1 MNALVNPGALA
12 GTIRAIPSKSEAH
25 RALICAAFA
34 DAPTRIIC
42 PASSD
47 DIDATIGCLEAL
59 GARIVRD
66 GAGFTVEP
74 LERGDDPARI
84 LDCRE
89 SGSTLRFL
97 LPVAAAV
104 GGARLTGSA
113 RLSERPLG
121 PLVAALRAH
130 GAVIDTD
137 GALPLT
143 VSGELAP
150 GVFELPGNVSS
161 QYITGI
167 LLAAPLI
174 GGASEVRVSE
184 PIESRPYIALS
195 LDVLHAFG
203 VDARIILEDACTSYL
218 LPAQASYR
226 SPGAFEVGG
235 DWSNAAFWLAA
246 GALSDVGVEV
256 EGLSPSSKQADRA
269 VIGALALFGAQVARG
284 GRSAA
289 ARRDTLRGA
298 RIDVS
303 SCPDLVPAIA
313 PLAALAKGRSEIVGA
328 GRLRLKESD
337 RLAAIADVLGSIG
350 AHVSIEGD
358 ALVFDGVERLHGGTV
373 DAHNDHRI
381 AMMAAIAATCADSP
395 VLIRGA
401 QCTAKSYP
409 GFFDDL
415 AALGG
420 IVELEA

>member
-1 MNALVNPGALA
+1 MNALVTPSPLS
-12 GTIRAIPSKSEAH
+12 GTIHAIPSKSEAH
-25 RALICAAFA
+25 RALICAALA
-34 DAPTRIIC
+34 NGPTRIVC
-42 PASSD
+42 RASSE
-47 DIDATIGCLEAL
+47 DIDATIGCLETL
-59 GARIVRD
+59 GARISRSGESFD
-66 GAGFTVEP
+66 IEP
-74 LERGDDPARI
+74 IPHGSAASGT

-97 LPVAAAV
+97 LPVASAL
-104 GGARLTGSA
+104 GGASFAGSA

-121 PLVAALRAH
+121 PLVAALRAQ
-130 GAVIDTD
+130 GVAIDTD
-137 GALPLT
+137 GTLPLT
-143 VSGELAP
+143 VSAGLAS
-150 GVFELPGNVSS
+150 GIFELPGNISS

-167 LLAAPLI
+167 LLAAPLLD
-174 GGASEVRVSE
+174 GACEIRVSE
-184 PIESRPYIALS
+184 PIESRPYIALT

-203 VDARIILEDACTSYL
+203 VDAQIVLDDARTSYL
-218 LPAQASYR
+218 IPAKAAYR
-226 SPGAFEVGG
+226 SPGTFTVGG

-256 EGLSPSSKQADRA
+256 AGLSPITKQADRA
-269 VIGALALFGAQVARG
+269 VIGALALFGAQVARSG
-284 GRSAA
+284 HATA
-289 ARRDTLRGA
+289 VRRDTLRGA

-313 PLAALAKGRSEIVGA
+313 PLAAIAEGRSEIVGA

-337 RLAAIADVLGSIG
+337 RLASIADVLGSLG
-350 AHVSIEGD
+350 AHISIEDD
-358 ALVFDGVERLHGGTV
+358 ALIFEGVDHLHGGTV

>member
-1 MNALVNPGALA
+1 MNALVSPGGLSGA
-12 GTIRAIPSKSEAH
+12 IRAVPSKSEAH
-25 RALICAAFA
+25 RALISAALS
-34 DAPTRIIC
+34 DVPTRIVC
-42 PASSD
+42 PATSE

-59 GARIVRD
+59 GAKIDRD
-66 GAGFTVEP
+66 GEGFTVVP
-74 LERGDDPARI
+74 LECGSAPARV

-97 LPVAAAV
+97 LPVTAAL
-104 GGARLTGSA
+104 GGASFTGSA

-121 PLVAALRAH
+121 PLVAALRAQCV
-130 GAVIDTD
+130 AIDTD
-137 GALPLT
+137 GTLPLT
-143 VSGELAP
+143 VSEGLAS
-150 GVFELPGNVSS
+150 GIFELPGNISS

-167 LLAAPLI
+167 LLAAPLLD
-174 GGASEVRVSE
+174 GACEIRVSE
-184 PIESRPYIALS
+184 PIESRPYIALT

-203 VDARIILEDACTSYL
+203 VDAQIVLDDARTSYL
-218 LPAQASYR
+218 IPAKAAYR
-226 SPGAFEVGG
+226 SPGTFTVGG

-256 EGLSPSSKQADRA
+256 AGLSPITKQADRA
-269 VIGALALFGAQVARG
+269 VIGALALFGAQVARSG
-284 GRSAA
+284 HATA
-289 ARRDTLRGA
+289 VRRDTLRGA

-313 PLAALAKGRSEIVGA
+313 PLAAIAEGRSEIVGA

-337 RLAAIADVLGSIG
+337 RLASIADVLGSLG
-350 AHVSIEGD
+350 AHVSIEDD
-358 ALVFDGVERLHGGTV
+358 ALIFEGVGGLHGGTV

-395 VLIRGA
+395 VLIHGA

>member
-1 MNALVNPGALA
+1 MNALVSPGGLS

-25 RALICAAFA
+25 RALICAALS
-34 DAPTRIIC
+34 DGPTRIIC

-59 GARIVRD
+59 GAKIDRD
-66 GAGFTVEP
+66 GEGFTVVP
-74 LERGDDPARI
+74 LERGGTPARV

-97 LPVAAAV
+97 LPVAAAL
-104 GGARLTGSA
+104 GGASLTGSA

-130 GAVIDTD
+130 GAVVDTD
-137 GALPLT
+137 GSLPLA
-143 VSGELAP
+143 VSGGIAP
-150 GVFELPGNVSS
+150 GVFELPGNISS

-174 GGASEVRVSE
+174 DGASEIRVTE

-195 LDVLHAFG
+195 LDVLQAFG
-203 VDARIILEDACTSYL
+203 IGAQIVSAGAFTSYL
-218 LPAQASYR
+218 LPAQAAYR
-226 SPGAFEVGG
+226 SPRTFEVGG

-246 GALSDVGVEV
+246 GALSDAGVEV
-256 EGLSPSSKQADRA
+256 EGLSLVSKQADRA

-289 ARRDTLRGA
+289 ARRDALHGA

-313 PLAALAKGRSEIVGA
+313 PLAALAEGRSEIVGA

-337 RLAAIADVLGSIG
+337 RLASIADVLGSIG
-350 AHVSIEGD
+350 AHVSIEDD
-358 ALVFDGVERLHGGTV
+358 ALVFEGVERLHGGTV

-381 AMMAAIAATCADSP
+381 AMMAAIAATRADSP